1 LSNKRAVRLEIYQ
14 NLVNYKKPTS
24 FQLKQ
29 SYPLPPP
36 STIIGMVHF
45 ACGYTDYEPM
55 NVAIQG
61 NFKSRVYDLYTRYEF
76 SQSPYID
83 NKKKKN
89 FIVDNKKIL
98 PVLDTKGKKADF
110 IERNNL
116 LFLSKEEDIL
126 YGMTRG
132 VATSELLVDVN
143 LIIHICPDDDTKV
156 EEMYNAFKSPK
167 EYISLGRR
175 EDLIRIDNVKIV
187 DLIEE
192 EVEIETLDDKTCFYV
207 PYGYVKNSEIL
218 TKATLYTLNKVY
230 KREEVRKGVE
240 IRNWEKVKVAY
251 CVGGKDTVE
260 YTAMYKDSDN
270 KKVFLI

>member
-1 LSNKRAVRLEIYQ
+1 MSDKRAIRLEIYQ

-24 FQLKQ
+24 FQLKE

-45 ACGYTDYEPM
+45 ACSYTEYEPM
-55 NVAIQG
+55 KVAVQG

-76 SQSPYID
+76 AGASYEEARHQLKLASND
-83 NKKKKN
+83 
-89 FIVDNKKIL
+89 
-98 PVLDTKGKKADF
+98 GKV
-110 IERNNL
+110 
-116 LFLSKEEDIL
+116 
-126 YGMTRG
+126 YGATRG
-132 VATSELLVDVN
+132 IATSELLVDVN

-156 EEMYNAFKSPK
+156 AEIYSAFKSPK

-175 EDLIRIDNVKIV
+175 EDLIRIDDVKIV
-187 DLIEE
+187 DLTEE
-192 EVEIETLDDKTCFYV
+192 EVEIETLEDEICFYV
-207 PYGYVKNSEIL
+207 PYEYVKNEEVL

-230 KREEVRKGVE
+230 KKEQIRKGVE

-251 CVGGKDTVE
+251 CVGGKNTVE
-260 YTAMYKDSDN
+260 SDHIYKDSDN